1 MSLERFIKFIKEG
14 EPVSPGTPNRPL
26 QQLDQNIRY
35 LWDII
40 QAAELGSTVYA
51 RLFQRDYQSI

>member
-26 QQLDQNIRY
+26 RELDQNIQY
-35 LWDII
+35 LWDVI
-40 QAAELGSTVYA
+40 QAAELGSTV
-51 RLFQRDYQSI
+51 